1 MASAWKVH
9 CNGATLAEAATIADT
24 SIDTI
29 RRKLRK
35 GELEKG
41 QTNRKGAWIDLA
53 SLREAFDL
61 PSNAGQASDPNERAQ
76 AEASLQQA
84 IKALEA
90 TVAEMRLQAAQSELK
105 HREELTCLE
114 TKLAVADTLATQRQA
129 EIERLHEICKASAQQ
144 VLGIRMALRQWVA
157 KRLAA

>member
-1 MASAWKVH
+1 MAMEQRRFVS
-9 CNGATLAEAATIADT
+9 LAEAATIAGT

-41 QTNRKGAWIDLA
+41 QTNKKGLWIDLA
-53 SLREAFDL
+53 SLREAFEL
-61 PSNAGQASDPNERAQ
+61 PSNAGQADDATERAQ
-76 AEASLQQA
+76 AAATLQEA

-90 TVAEMRLQAAQSELK
+90 TLAEMRLQATQSELK
-105 HREELTCLE
+105 HREELASLE

-144 VLGIRMALRQWVA
+144 VPSIRMALRQWVA